1 MGLQRYMVWSEKM
14 AQEGDRHIE
23 TLLIRPYV
31 GVHLRLGVDWVR
43 PSLQPDGVVSSP
55 TCC

>member
-14 AQEGDRHIE
+14 VQEGDQHIR

-43 PSLQPDGVVSSP
+43 LRLQLCGF
-55 TCC
+55 